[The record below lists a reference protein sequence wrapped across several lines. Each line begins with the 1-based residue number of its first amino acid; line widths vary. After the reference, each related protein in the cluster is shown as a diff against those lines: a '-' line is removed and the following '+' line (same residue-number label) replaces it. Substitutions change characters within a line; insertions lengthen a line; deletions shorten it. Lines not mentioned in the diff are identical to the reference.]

1 GELSERAFLE
11 KLRLVQSNTD
21 EGYEA
26 LGELVPFLVAELSA
40 ILDRDEDTWT
50 PAERAFVEEFLRFV
64 NRQRIEAAN
73 AAYREYEEWK
83 AEDLR
88 RRTGVGQGVAHLG
101 MLTYYGSKPPDHFLL
116 QAQSGLYVPPS
127 QQGNFEKVIGGA
139 AGVGAS
145 VAAGAA
151 AGGVAATK
159 ALNSVVSAL

>member
-40 ILDRDEDTWT
+40 ILDRDEETWT
-50 PAERAFVEEFLRFV
+50 PAERAFVEEFIGFV
-64 NRQRIEAAN
+64 NMQRIEAAN

-101 MLTYYGSKPPDHFLL
+101 MLTYYGSKPPDHYLL
-116 QAQSGLYVPPS
+116 QSQSSLHVPPS
-127 QQGNFEKVIGGA
+127 QPGNFGKVSGGSSREGSRVSA
-139 AGVGAS
+139 VGDLA
-145 VAAGAA
+145 
-151 AGGVAATK
+151 GVAATK
-159 ALNSVVSAL
+159 DVSSL